1 LDEKNIEV
9 INSRNMLKSAMHKLP
24 KISSVMKAFKYF
36 QIGNS
41 SNNYST
47 LSHIYVIGMV
57 ITILMMM
64 KSMNHHNDSSTISSC
79 SDSSTLSSSCSGT
92 SCSSDTLS
100 TCSSSTNSSIVFHEQ
115 NHHEESCHNCESPE
129 IRCTEPYDD
138 LCAKSVVCS
147 RYGDCEKDCYLEITV
162 KHQQLCIPQYM
173 LRNVPYCLDFY
184 YNFVVVGIT
193 SEIINSFIMLKDLLQ
208 WMTSGVGISSDILP
222 DGLYPV
228 IFIYKDNCGKVHCG
242 EYLKIFVSTDDVD
255 ERTAFVSK
263 GADYLCVYEPVRS
276 LLVGCNDCPLI
287 YDLLNGNEFYS
298 YFISGSNSLS
308 LLQFLIAFL
317 SLYLIPECLLGSNIV
332 YDTKFCYDTK
342 MQLEYFF
349 KYFNCDCNVSTVIT

>member
-1 LDEKNIEV
+1 
-9 INSRNMLKSAMHKLP
+9 MLKSAMHKLP
-24 KISSVMKAFKYF
+24 KLSHMIKIFKYF
-36 QIGNS
+36 QVGGA

-57 ITILMMM
+57 VVIMMMM
-64 KSMNHHNDSSTISSC
+64 KKLNYDSSTCSS
-79 SDSSTLSSSCSGT
+79 STSGDSSTLSSGTTDCSSCDS
-92 SCSSDTLS
+92 SSDTSS
-100 TCSSSTNSSIVFHEQ
+100 TCSSSTNSSIVFHEPCYQ
-115 NHHEESCHNCESPE
+115 GNEEQHQHETCHSCESPE

-147 RYGDCEKDCYLEITV
+147 RYGSCEKDCNLEITV
-162 KHQQLCIPQYM
+162 KHQQLCIPQYL
-173 LRNVPYCLDFY
+173 LRNVPYCIDFY

-193 SEIINSFIMLKDLLQ
+193 NEMINSFIMIKDLLQ
-208 WMTSGVGISSDILP
+208 WMTTGVGISADILP

-228 IFIYKDNCGKVHCG
+228 IFIYKDNCGKVQCG
-242 EYLKIFVSTDDVD
+242 EYLKIFISTDDVD

-263 GADYLCVYEPVRS
+263 GADYLCVYEPIRS
-276 LLVGCNDCPLI
+276 LLIGCNDCPLI
-287 YDLLNGNEFYS
+287 YDLLNGNEFYT

-332 YDTKFCYDTK
+332 YDTRYCYDAK
-342 MQLEYFF
+342 IQIEYFF
-349 KYFNCDCNVSTVIT
+349 EYFNCDCNVSTVIT